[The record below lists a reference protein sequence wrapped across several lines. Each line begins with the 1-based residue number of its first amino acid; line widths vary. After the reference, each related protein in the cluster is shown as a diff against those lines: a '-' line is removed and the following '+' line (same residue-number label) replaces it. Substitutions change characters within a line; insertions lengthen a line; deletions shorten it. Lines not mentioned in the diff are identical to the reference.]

1 MKCKQCGKP
10 AGFFKTE
17 CSDCKYRNS
26 ILKKIK
32 KVTNTIKKDQK
43 LPQKDAEYLAIS
55 KFVDDLVISLD
66 EEKDRKLIMDMLTKE
81 YSEHH
86 SDIMIYLA
94 VKEGVTK
101 LTPEAEK
108 ALATR
113 HTKRKPLIFERKPE
127 PKKSKDYMVNG
138 KLHREDGP
146 AKVLPNGV
154 KEWYLNGKLHRED
167 GPAIEYKND
176 EEEWYMHGK
185 RHREGGPAERRTN
198 GDAWYQNGI
207 RHRIGGPAVEF
218 SNGSLKWF
226 VHGKQYSK
234 EDYEEFM
241 DNQ

>member
-32 KVTNTIKKDQK
+32 GVTNTIKKDQK

-94 VKEGVTK
+94 VREGVTK

-113 HTKRKPLIFERKPE
+113 HTKRKPLILGYTEKLVLLLNIRMV
-127 PKKSKDYMVNG
+127 KKSGIHMENVT
-138 KLHREDGP
+138 E
-146 AKVLPNGV
+146 KVVLRNGV
-154 KEWYLNGKLHRED
+154 QMAML
-167 GPAIEYKND
+167 
-176 EEEWYMHGK
+176 
-185 RHREGGPAERRTN
+185 
-198 GDAWYQNGI
+198 GI
-207 RHRIGGPAVEF
+207 KTVYVIG
-218 SNGSLKWF
+218 
-226 VHGKQYSK
+226 
-234 EDYEEFM
+234 
-241 DNQ
+241 